1 MNRRSPVTLA
11 TLAALVLAL
20 LLPACACTT
29 TGARSSASSDPAA
42 ACENLARLGCAI
54 GANPRCDSALALA
67 VMENHTTAAAIAC
80 VQTASSAS
88 AVALCN
94 GDAATPYFVCP

>member
-1 MNRRSPVTLA
+1 VNRRAPVTLA
-11 TLAALVLAL
+11 ALFLAL

-29 TGARSSASSDPAA
+29 TGARSSASSSDPAA

-54 GANPRCDSALALA
+54 GQNPRCDSALALA
-67 VMENHTTAAAIAC
+67 VVENHTTASAIAC

-88 AVALCN
+88 AIASCN
-94 GDAATPYFVCP
+94 GDAATPYFVCR